1 MTKGPREQSFTD
13 FFRTA
18 TSGFT
23 PYGWQLQVAIDG
35 LPDVLPIPT
44 GLGKTETALA
54 WAWRL
59 LVDNQPEP
67 LHLVVCL
74 PMRSLGSVYFHH
86 VACSGIQGEHIGNRG
101 GTAGGDGGGRGE

>member
-1 MTKGPREQSFTD
+1 MTSGSREQAFTD

-18 TSGFT
+18 TSGFM
-23 PYGWQLQVAIDG
+23 PYKWQLQVAIDG
-35 LPDVLPIPT
+35 LPDVLPVPT
-44 GLGKTETALA
+44 GLGKTEAALA

-74 PMRSLGSVYFHH
+74 PMRSLGSVLFPHG
-86 VACSGIQGEHIGNRG
+86 ACSGTYEEHIGNRG
-101 GTAGGDGGGRGE
+101 GTERGDGGGHGE